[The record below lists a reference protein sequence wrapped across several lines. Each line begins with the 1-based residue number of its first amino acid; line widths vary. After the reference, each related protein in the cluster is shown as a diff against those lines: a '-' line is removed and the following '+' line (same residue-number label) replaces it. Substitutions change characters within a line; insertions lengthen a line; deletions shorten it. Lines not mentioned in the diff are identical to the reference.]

1 LPTYPRPPDYQ
12 NGGFS
17 LLWQGCYRSGEQWH
31 ATGITGRLPGGGK
44 LPKDATVDK
53 GKFDGLLRAML
64 STPPIPKSELAV
76 RKHKKRKAR
85 KSGGK

>member
-1 LPTYPRPPDYQ
+1 
-12 NGGFS
+12 
-17 LLWQGCYRSGEQWH
+17 
-31 ATGITGRLPGGGK
+31 